1 MTTLGLDRRILR
13 AFYTQYVAVLLIVL
27 VFFVAAFQTAR
38 SPVVSRP
45 SVLATTIRP
54 QAFGEV
60 RLSEEVLINGI
71 SSADSERLAALSE
84 VLKAHDIAASV
95 ELTVL
100 RMALGEMDNG
110 AIRAANLTEK
120 LDGFFKSR
128 GVPTGSVRYTIKERA
143 AGETLGGIVRIHP
156 MDGGHE

>member
-1 MTTLGLDRRILR
+1 MTALGLDRRILK

-27 VFFVAAFQTAR
+27 VFFVATFQIAR
-38 SPVVSRP
+38 SPVVARS
-45 SVLATTIRP
+45 SALTTTIQP
-54 QAFGEV
+54 QAFGEI
-60 RLSEEVLINGI
+60 RLSEELLINGI
-71 SSADSERLAALSE
+71 SPADSERLAALAE
-84 VLKAHDIAASV
+84 VLKIHDIAASV

-120 LDGFFKSR
+120 LDEFFKSR
-128 GVPTGSVRYTIKERA
+128 GVSPGSVRYTIMERA
-143 AGETLGGIVRIHP
+143 SGEALGGVVRIHP